1 MKTEIKTILAPTDF
15 TTRSDNALIV
25 AAKMAQRHHAKLII
39 THVIYTYY
47 LIDKGG
53 KQVIGSNT
61 LDESTER
68 ALSKLAKLKTSFE
81 KKYDVEIETSVSSQ
95 NLVDTINDYV
105 HSDQIDL
112 VIVGTSGK
120 QNMKQFFLGSNS
132 YNILLYS
139 DCSVLLVPEN
149 FKRTSFKKILFPVRV
164 THELL
169 QKAEL
174 SILLAKK
181 NDGEIKLLGVGKPEP
196 KIKMRKAFSEIQKN
210 LHLRSTNYKSEFKIS
225 DDCAATISE
234 VANNK
239 KTDIIILADQDE
251 DSWKSFMGD
260 NFFKKMINGTDIP
273 LLIVKSKLKRINNK
287 TERITN
293 YDLTMPIP
301 G

>member
-15 TTRSDNALIV
+15 TQRSKNALIV

-39 THVIYTYY
+39 THVIHTYY
-47 LIDKGG
+47 LINKSGR
-53 KQVIGSNT
+53 QVIGSDSVN
-61 LDESTER
+61 ESFNRTR
-68 ALSKLAKLKTSFE
+68 LKLEKLKASFE
-81 KKYDVEIETSVSSQ
+81 KKYNLEIETSISPQ
-95 NLVDTINDYV
+95 NIVETINEFVY
-105 HSDQIDL
+105 SDQIDL
-112 VIVGTSGK
+112 VIVGTSGR

-132 YNILLYS
+132 YNIFLYA

-164 THELL
+164 NHELL
-169 QKAEL
+169 QKADL

-196 KIKMRKAFSEIQKN
+196 KIKMRSAFSEIQKN
-210 LHLRSTNYKSEFKIS
+210 LHLRSANYQSEFKIS
-225 DDCAATISE
+225 NDCAEVISE
-234 VANNK
+234 VAKEK
-239 KTDIIILADQDE
+239 KSDIIILADQDE
-251 DSWKSFMGD
+251 NSWKSFMGD

-287 TERITN
+287 TERISN
-293 YDLTMPIP
+293 YDVSMPIP